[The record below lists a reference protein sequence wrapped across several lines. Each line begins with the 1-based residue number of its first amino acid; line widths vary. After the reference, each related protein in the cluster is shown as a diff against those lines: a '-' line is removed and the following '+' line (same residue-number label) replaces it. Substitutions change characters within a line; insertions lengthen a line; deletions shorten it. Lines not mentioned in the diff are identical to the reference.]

1 MKAVAMKRALVI
13 VGLFGVALAV
23 GASWSAIDAQTRGR
37 ALRST
42 VVYPPQRIALRM
54 DHSHPAHVALRCERC
69 HEGASQSQHARDL
82 LWPREATCNPC
93 HAEQTARENPDEARC
108 GTCHVGTPVDGGFEV
123 ASSSVPTARLH
134 FSHATHSRVGVRC
147 LDCHEG
153 VTESALATRSHL
165 PTMRSCFRCHGDGSA
180 ASNERS
186 QGANPRSSR
195 QLEGARGECETC
207 HLTRPDG
214 RLRTHYPEGAML
226 PPDWM
231 HGMVHDR
238 DFLVRHRWVAA
249 DAPDTC
255 ASCHAER
262 ECADCHDGRVR
273 PESVHPN
280 DYLTTHA
287 TEAHRD
293 VPRCSSCHTTQRFC
307 TECHARLGLSPMS
320 APGAISGAPF
330 HPPGF
335 SRAHGDDARRA
346 LTTCASCHSERD
358 CTTCHGA
365 TGIGV
370 GISPHPPSFTS
381 SCRAAFERNPRA
393 CVTCHG
399 ADVER
404 VVERCR

>member
-1 MKAVAMKRALVI
+1 MRPLLVLALFATGI
-13 VGLFGVALAV
+13 AL
-23 GASWSAIDAQTRGR
+23 GASWSASTAQTRGR

-54 DHSHPAHVALRCERC
+54 DHSHPAHRVLRCERC
-69 HEGASQSQHARDL
+69 HEGASASEHARDL
-82 LWPREATCNPC
+82 LWPREASCNPC
-93 HAEQTARENPDEARC
+93 HAEQTARQNADEARC
-108 GTCHVGTPVDGGFEV
+108 GTCHVGTPIEGVEGVDAVDGGSDRGFEV
-123 ASSSVPTARLH
+123 ATSSVPTARLH
-134 FSHATHSRVGVRC
+134 FSHATHAREAVRC
-147 LDCHEG
+147 VDCHEG
-153 VTESALATRSHL
+153 VTEATLATRSHL
-165 PTMRSCFRCHGDGSA
+165 PTMRSCLRCHGGDGIG
-180 ASNERS
+180 RHV
-186 QGANPRSSR
+186 
-195 QLEGARGECETC
+195 EGASAECDTC

-214 RLRTHYPEGAML
+214 RLRTQYPEGALL
-226 PPDWM
+226 PPDWL

-249 DAPDTC
+249 DAPETC

-293 VPRCSSCHTTQRFC
+293 TPRCASCHTTQRFC

-320 APGAISGAPF
+320 APGAVSGAPF

-335 SRAHGDDARRA
+335 ARAHGDDARRA

-370 GISPHPPSFTS
+370 GLSPHPPGFTS
-381 SCRAAFERNPRA
+381 RCRDAFERNPRA

-399 ADVER
+399 SDAER